1 LCAQRKNQEE
11 SMLGVELFVQELK
24 ARGIPFIAT
33 TCGHGLNDLH
43 KACED
48 AGLKLIDVRNEQA
61 AGYMADAAGR
71 LSRQVGVCAVSSGV
85 AHINAMTGMVN
96 AYFDGAPS
104 LFITG
109 SAATKTMG
117 KGHFQDL
124 DQVALAAPVCK
135 YARTID
141 RPDRIRQFV
150 HEAFA
155 AALSG
160 RPGPVH
166 LTFPMDIQAAEV
178 SPEQPVFAPA
188 GAEMPS
194 PQPDPLQV
202 ASLVQLLSQAE
213 RPLLIAGTGLYYAGG
228 EEALASFAKALSI
241 PVVVPIWD
249 RGCIPQPSNEF
260 VGMVG
265 AATGGPRLL
274 ADADVI
280 FMLGAACD
288 YRVGYLQAPAVR
300 EDARI
305 VRIDVD
311 PGQLH
316 QGPPTHIA
324 MPADPRCVLE
334 ELTSA
339 CSARGIRPGSAWL
352 TEARARQQVF
362 RQACIEA
369 RQLAEA
375 GLHALDIL
383 EAVRSVLTDDTML
396 LIDGGNVGQW
406 FHQVLIDRYPGH
418 WVTCGASAVVGYGIP
433 GAMAAR
439 ALYPNRPV
447 ILISGDG
454 SLTFTVAELESA
466 ARQRL
471 GFVILL
477 ADDQAWGITLTEQ
490 RRKYGHGITSEL
502 GPIEYAKMAE
512 AFGAHG
518 VRVSSPAD
526 LVPAIRRGLSAD
538 RPTLIHVPVVRSNPA
553 DR

>member
-1 LCAQRKNQEE
+1 
-11 SMLGVELFVQELK
+11 MLGVELFVRELK
-24 ARGIPFIAT
+24 ARGTPFIAT

-48 AGLKLIDVRNEQA
+48 AGLRLIDARNEQA
-61 AGYMADAAGR
+61 AGYMAEVAGR

-85 AHINAMTGMVN
+85 AHVNAMTGMVN
-96 AYFDGAPS
+96 AYFDGAPA

-109 SAATKTMG
+109 SAAMQTMG

-141 RPDRIRQFV
+141 QPERIRQYA

-166 LTFPMDIQAAEV
+166 LTFPVDIQATEV
-178 SPEQPVFAPA
+178 SPEQPVIVLPDAN
-188 GAEMPS
+188 MPS
-194 PQPDPLQV
+194 PPPDPDQI
-202 ASLVQLLSQAE
+202 SRLVQLLSQAE
-213 RPLLIAGTGLYYAGG
+213 RPLLIAGTGLYYARG
-228 EEALASFAKALSI
+228 EGALASFAKAMSI

-249 RGCIPQPSNEF
+249 RGSIPQPSNEF
-260 VGMVG
+260 MGTIG
-265 AATGGPRLL
+265 TATGGPRLL
-274 ADADVI
+274 ADADLI
-280 FMLGAACD
+280 LMLGAACD
-288 YRVGYLQAPAVR
+288 YRVGYLQPPAIR

-305 VRIDVD
+305 ARIDVD
-311 PGQLH
+311 PAQLH
-316 QGPPTHIA
+316 QGGSAHVS
-324 MPADPRCVLE
+324 MLADPRCVLE
-334 ELTSA
+334 GLTAA
-339 CSARGIRPGSAWL
+339 CAARGIHPGAAWL
-352 TEARARQQVF
+352 KEARARQQAF
-362 RQACIEA
+362 RQACLEA
-369 RQLAEA
+369 RRLAPA

-383 EAVRSVLTDDTML
+383 EAVRSVLTDDTIL
-396 LIDGGNVGQW
+396 LIDGGNIGQW
-406 FHQVLIDRYPGH
+406 FHQVFIDRYPGH
-418 WVTCGASAVVGYGIP
+418 WLTCGASAVVGYGLP

-439 ALYPNRPV
+439 ALYPDRPV

-490 RRKYGHGITSEL
+490 RRRYGHGITSEL
-502 GPIEYAKMAE
+502 GPIEYATMAE

-518 VRVSSPAD
+518 VRVSSPTE
-526 LVPAIRRGLSAD
+526 LVPAIRQGLSAD

>member
-1 LCAQRKNQEE
+1 
-11 SMLGVELFVQELK
+11 MLGVELFVQELK
-24 ARGIPFIAT
+24 ARGTPFIAT
-33 TCGHGLNDLH
+33 TCGHGLNDFH

-48 AGLKLIDVRNEQA
+48 AGLRLIDVRNEQA
-61 AGYMADAAGR
+61 AGYMAEVAGR

-85 AHINAMTGMVN
+85 AHVNAMTGMVN
-96 AYFDGAPS
+96 AYFDGAPA

-109 SAATKTMG
+109 SAATQTMG

-141 RPDRIRQFV
+141 QPERIRQFV

-166 LTFPMDIQAAEV
+166 LTFPMDIQAAKV
-178 SPEQPVFAPA
+178 SPEQPVIVLPDAN
-188 GAEMPS
+188 MPS
-194 PQPDPLQV
+194 PPPDPEQI
-202 ASLVQLLSQAE
+202 ARLVQFLSQAE
-213 RPLLIAGTGLYYAGG
+213 RPLLIAGTGLYYARG
-228 EEALASFAKALSI
+228 EGALASFAKALSI

-249 RGCIPQPSNEF
+249 RGSIPQPSNEF
-260 VGMVG
+260 MGTIG
-265 AATGGPRLL
+265 TATGGPRLL
-274 ADADVI
+274 ADADLILMV
-280 FMLGAACD
+280 GAACD
-288 YRVGYLQAPAVR
+288 YRVGYLQPPAIR

-305 VRIDVD
+305 ARIDVD
-311 PGQLH
+311 PAQLH
-316 QGPPTHIA
+316 QGPSAHIS
-324 MPADPRCVLE
+324 MLADPRCVLE
-334 ELTSA
+334 DLAPA
-339 CSARGIRPGSAWL
+339 CAARGIRPRAAWL
-352 TEARARQQVF
+352 KEARARQQAL
-362 RQACIEA
+362 RQACLEA
-369 RQLAEA
+369 RRLAPA

-383 EAVRSVLTDDTML
+383 EAVRSVLTDDTIL
-396 LIDGGNVGQW
+396 LIDGGNIGQW
-406 FHQVLIDRYPGH
+406 FHQVFIDRYPGH
-418 WVTCGASAVVGYGIP
+418 WLTCGASAVVGYGLP

-439 ALYPNRPV
+439 ALYPDRPV

-490 RRKYGHGITSEL
+490 WRRYGHGITSEL
-502 GPIEYAKMAE
+502 GPIEYATMAE

-518 VRVSSPAD
+518 VRVASARE